1 MFTHH
6 TIRPAIS
13 SRIVAHGGVFVDIPE
28 TLKIVRALA
37 NGVDPE
43 TGKNLDE
50 SSICRQ
56 QQVVKALN
64 RAISSLVQEQKRE
77 QRKPTNAFRSWT
89 RAEDAQV
96 CEEICSGADFRE
108 IAKAHNRTVA
118 SILARLVKL
127 GKITAMPQKAA

>member
-1 MFTHH
+1 M
-6 TIRPAIS
+6 
-13 SRIVAHGGVFVDIPE
+13 DIPE

-56 QQVVKALN
+56 QQIVKALN

-96 CEEICSGADFRE
+96 CEEVRGGMDFHE